1 MFKTIIDFN
10 IASLTK
16 NYRNE
21 IKELLKEKFDK
32 HYKSF
37 STKNTKGGF
46 TATLLTELYRDMA
59 IEHNN
64 DLRSFLCSFKSRY
77 KTEIRDVIIKRKV
90 YNDKNELIQDGPKIT
105 ILYVAQ
111 GV

>member
-10 IASLTK
+10 IALLSK
-16 NYRNE
+16 NSRSE
-21 IKELLKEKFDK
+21 VKELLKEKFNG

-46 TATLLTELYRDMA
+46 TATLLTELYRDIA

-77 KTEIRDVIIKRKV
+77 KTEIKDVIIERKV
-90 YNDKNELIQDGPKIT
+90 YNDKNEIIQDGPKIT
-105 ILYVAQ
+105 ILYVA
-111 GV
+111 

>member
-1 MFKTIIDFN
+1 MFKTIIDFD
-10 IASLTK
+10 IKSLNK
-16 NYRNE
+16 SSRNE

-37 STKNTKGGF
+37 STKNTKNGF
-46 TATLLTELYRDMA
+46 AATLLTDLHRDIA

-77 KTEIRDVIIKRKV
+77 KTEIKDVIIERKV

-105 ILYVAQ
+105 ILYVA
-111 GV
+111 